1 MSSSDYTKLKKTG
14 VLLNNLTNEPYV
26 LDDSK
31 YTDFMNYNLEN
42 TITNSKIVYNNL
54 ILPNHQIIFN
64 MDRTVTN
71 CPAFILCNQTQSRE
85 NRKNINDFQIAP
97 KPKSKYIKDR
107 MLFSKAYK
115 TLCKEKGV
123 TQTNCQLCACITTHY
138 YSITVTYNNPVE
150 SFIVFTGFFVTE
162 NIQGKNVITNFYLES
177 DRTNI
182 LLTTGDTRSA
192 DNIYPDI
199 NPPHHFPS
207 NGVTISYFGMGP
219 SVINLRTEGGSDML
233 SVLSDG
239 DWIDVI
245 DIDTFFTFNITEL
258 PKLP

>member
-1 MSSSDYTKLKKTG
+1 MSTLRLYYNTLSLNSCRRRCELSRGSALG
-14 VLLNNLTNEPYV
+14 VGG
-26 LDDSK
+26 
-31 YTDFMNYNLEN
+31 
-42 TITNSKIVYNNL
+42 
-54 ILPNHQIIFN
+54 
-64 MDRTVTN
+64 TVG
-71 CPAFILCNQTQSRE
+71 
-85 NRKNINDFQIAP
+85 AP
-97 KPKSKYIKDR
+97 GP
-107 MLFSKAYK
+107 
-115 TLCKEKGV
+115 
-123 TQTNCQLCACITTHY
+123 HY

-199 NPPHHFPS
+199 NPPHHFTS

-233 SVLSDG
+233 SFLSDG

-245 DIDTFFTFNITEL
+245 DIDTFFTFNITEI